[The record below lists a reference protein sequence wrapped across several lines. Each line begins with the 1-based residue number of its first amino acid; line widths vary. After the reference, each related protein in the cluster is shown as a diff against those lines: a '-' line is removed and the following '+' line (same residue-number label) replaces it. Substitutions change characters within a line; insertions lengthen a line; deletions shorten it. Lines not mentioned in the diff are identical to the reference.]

1 MRIRIVRRSAERES
15 AVTPREVYLRRRD
28 FLRQAGAGLAAG
40 GLLPGPAAAALALGA
55 AKPSPYSTDEALTDR
70 HAATHYNNFYE
81 LGYDKDSP
89 AANAHLLQTEPWS
102 VVVEGHCEKP
112 GVYAVEDL
120 VPMNRLEERIY
131 RLRCVEAWSMVI
143 PWLGVPLSLAL
154 AQFRPTA
161 QARYVAFQTIHDP
174 ENLPGQRRAVLD
186 WPYVE
191 GLRMDEA
198 MHPLTL
204 LTVGMYGEVLPNQ
217 NGAPIRIVVPWKYG
231 FKSIKSLVRIRFVES
246 QPPTAWNTQAPDEYG
261 FYSNVNPEVSHP
273 RWSQRRERR
282 IGEFR
287 KRETRMFNG
296 YADEV
301 AHLYQGMDLHRH
313 F

>member
-1 MRIRIVRRSAERES
+1 MRIRIARRSEERES
-15 AVTPREVYLRRRD
+15 AVTPRAVYLRRRE

-40 GLLPGPAAAALALGA
+40 SLLPGPAAAALALGEPR
-55 AKPSPYSTDEALTDR
+55 PSPYSTDEALTER
-70 HAATHYNNFYE
+70 HAAAHYNNFYE
-81 LGYDKDSP
+81 LGYGKQDP
-89 AANAHLLQTEPWS
+89 AANAHLLRTEPWS
-102 VVVEGHCEKP
+102 VTVEGHCEKP

-154 AQFRPTA
+154 EKFRPTS

-204 LTVGMYGEVLPNQ
+204 LTVGMYGEALPNQ
-217 NGAPIRIVVPWKYG
+217 NGAPLRIVVPWKYG

-261 FYSNVNPEVSHP
+261 FYSNVNPEVHHP

-287 KRETRMFNG
+287 KRPTRLFNG

-301 AHLYQGMDLHRH
+301 AGLYQGMDLHRH